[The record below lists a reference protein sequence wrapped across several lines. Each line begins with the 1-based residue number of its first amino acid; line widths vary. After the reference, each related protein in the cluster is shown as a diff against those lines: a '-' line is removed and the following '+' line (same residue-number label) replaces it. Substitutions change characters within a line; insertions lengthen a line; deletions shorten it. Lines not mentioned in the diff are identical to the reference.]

1 MHRFIFADASSSSDR
16 AERPASVASGSASSA
31 EQPATL
37 PPSAAQPGTPSYSKT
52 LSIRDVQCWLAEEP
66 IVSCN
71 SAGAQR
77 VREAVAVLSQPQPRQ
92 RDVQRLQ
99 NEWHVAQQKNKKRRP
114 LADVI
119 QEFQDKVINAAKK
132 LQQQLS
138 ESAAPP
144 APQLEGPQVC
154 SDWQALRDC
163 TDWLQTLPP
172 QEISKSKPLQ
182 RLQTAAALLQSRP
195 SRQQRQDV
203 QQLFDPWGVP
213 QKTKGCKRKYN
224 EVKADLLAKL
234 VEEAHRLR
242 KMQNTSACSTGGRF
256 SAIQAAFQRG
266 SV

>member
-1 MHRFIFADASSSSDR
+1 MASK
-16 AERPASVASGSASSA
+16 RPKVSA
-31 EQPATL
+31 EEPVTKT
-37 PPSAAQPGTPSYSKT
+37 SAAQPGHKN
-52 LSIRDVQCWLAEEP
+52 LHLKEL
-66 IVSCN
+66 N
-71 SAGAQR
+71 SPTVTGR
-77 VREAVAVLSQPQPRQ
+77 STNNSSQPAPGFSPTVAAQLA
-92 RDVQRLQ
+92 VQG
-99 NEWHVAQQKNKKRRP
+99 N
-114 LADVI
+114 
-119 QEFQDKVINAAKK
+119 
-132 LQQQLS
+132 S
-138 ESAAPP
+138 ESNSSSIDDSSAAPP

-154 SDWQALRDC
+154 SDWQALREC
-163 TDWLQTLPP
+163 SDWLQTLPP